1 MAHKKDSFQGFFFFF
16 AFLQGGSIS
25 CSIMFTDFDCIVA
38 FISVL

>member
-1 MAHKKDSFQGFFFFF
+1 MTHNKDSFQGFF

-38 FISVL
+38 FISVS